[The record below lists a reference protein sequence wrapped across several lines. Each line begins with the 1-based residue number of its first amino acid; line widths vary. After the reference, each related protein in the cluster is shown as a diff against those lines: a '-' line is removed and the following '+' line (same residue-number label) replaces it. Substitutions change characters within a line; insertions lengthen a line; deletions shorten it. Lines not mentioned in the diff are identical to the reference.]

1 MSKTISFRFWWCV
14 SLCNNS
20 YKDNLLAIALFF
32 SFLSPLYNNV
42 SFTITS
48 NICTSTFIFF
58 QWIFLFFVRSQ
69 HGSKRIHGAATI
81 GYKMRPISPVRDAL
95 EVVAILNGQVL
106 TLPIYEVLFVS
117 KTEVP
122 RVANR
127 WTTTELVQEAI
138 ELIANAGVQYGYE
151 NQPQDEMTVSSK
163 MIKTQEQITSVTQ
176 SPEYLLCLEEEKL
189 GNFKWKFV
197 EFYNPI
203 WFHFQKKEFFKKTI
217 L

>member
-1 MSKTISFRFWWCV
+1 MNFPF
-14 SLCNNS
+14 
-20 YKDNLLAIALFF
+20 
-32 SFLSPLYNNV
+32 
-42 SFTITS
+42 
-48 NICTSTFIFF
+48 
-58 QWIFLFFVRSQ
+58 FFVRSQ

-189 GNFKWKFV
+189 GNFKWKFL

-203 WFHFQKKEFFKKTI
+203 WFHFQKKAFFKKTI
-217 L
+217 S

>member
-1 MSKTISFRFWWCV
+1 MSHLP
-14 SLCNNS
+14 SLVT
-20 YKDNLLAIALFF
+20 YVLQHLF
-32 SFLSPLYNNV
+32 SFNEF
-42 SFTITS
+42 SF
-48 NICTSTFIFF
+48 
-58 QWIFLFFVRSQ
+58 FFVRSQ

-189 GNFKWKFV
+189 GNFK
-197 EFYNPI
+197 
-203 WFHFQKKEFFKKTI
+203 
-217 L
+217 